1 MTIDEM
7 KEKARARVEKDN
19 PESKEFEASPRIFE
33 NIMNGTVVRVDF
45 TTPTGNKD
53 HNLVH
58 FGPNEIRV
66 YRFTSDVLRAV
77 SGSRERIWFFR
88 FIELADIG
96 GVIAFF
102 LLLVFSILLC
112 VLAFV
117 PNANPTV
124 LDVVKLSFTIILGFF
139 FGSQSAGKKSA

>member
-58 FGPNEIRV
+58 FGPNEMRP
-66 YRFTSDVLRAV
+66 YRGGIATFFGPCPCHE
-77 SGSRERIWFFR
+77 SGFGSF
-88 FIELADIG
+88 A
-96 GVIAFF
+96 
-102 LLLVFSILLC
+102 LLSLP
-112 VLAFV
+112 VLA
-117 PNANPTV
+117 A
-124 LDVVKLSFTIILGFF
+124 
-139 FGSQSAGKKSA
+139 